1 MTARGRGDP
10 VSPGKPMQASRKVP
24 ACPMCGKPVALE
36 SRPFC
41 SRRCA
46 DIDLGRWL
54 GGRYAVPGEPVEHG
68 SVQESDE
75 DDRPLSARRTR
86 QGGDDFL

>member
-10 VSPGKPMQASRKVP
+10 VSPGKPTSL
-24 ACPMCGKPVALE
+24 VALE

-54 GGRYAVPGEPVEHG
+54 GGHYAVLREPVEHG